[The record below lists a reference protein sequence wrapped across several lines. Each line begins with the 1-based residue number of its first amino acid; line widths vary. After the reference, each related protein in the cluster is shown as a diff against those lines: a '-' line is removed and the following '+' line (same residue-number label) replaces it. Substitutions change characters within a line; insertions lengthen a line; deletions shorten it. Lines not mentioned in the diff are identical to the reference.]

1 MRSARSATRCT
12 EIMKNVA
19 IVLVILAVIAGGA
32 WYFSRNDAQ
41 APSVANN
48 QKTDT
53 CGVISGKKFLSI
65 DRQAVGLT
73 PSGPAEGYFFI
84 NFGENGR
91 VSWNYGDALGGGDFR
106 CEGNEIIARNG
117 NYTEEGA
124 YDPLTGVLTW
134 EGLRYRA
141 VVE

>member
-1 MRSARSATRCT
+1 
-12 EIMKNVA
+12 MKNVA

-32 WYFSRNDAQ
+32 WYFSRNDPQ
-41 APSVANN
+41 IPSATNS
-48 QKTDT
+48 QKAGT
-53 CGVISGKKFLSI
+53 CDAISGKKFLSI
-65 DRQAVGLT
+65 DRQVVGLT

-84 NFGENGR
+84 NFGENGK